1 MVDTPPPT
9 AGPCDDDERTPVH
22 RARLNLDDTVTLK
35 GQDLSD
41 EECAELDRKERR
53 INLELRRME
62 RSAKSLRLQ
71 REGIMSE
78 KFARRMSDKKPM
90 FSKREP
96 TGSRADVD
104 DGPTG
109 QDASTDESDE
119 DDDEAEEEAVHDSL
133 IDSERSR
140 GKKGQRAVRQT
151 SSIKRV
157 TTRKYKKLMI
167 PKEYDGTS
175 LLSLFLIQFES
186 CADYNN
192 WDRCDKAA
200 YLRNSLKGSAAHIL
214 EDGNGVNASY
224 RGLVERLK
232 NRYGTEGQAPLFKM
246 QLKSRKRGKNEPLA
260 TLYHDIRRLSIQAYP
275 GLTLAQLDP
284 FAVES
289 FISALG
295 DRELEL
301 RVRDKEPDSLDKAFQ
316 ITMTAEANA
325 KIYDSSDARGGDD
338 DDRKCKRD
346 NADHARVVQAV
357 DKDKSKGPSEVSA
370 EKLCSLLETWLK
382 AGIGPPGVPPATM
395 MYMPQYNDVQPQM
408 MTQTAEVSSQ
418 PQYYDNRG
426 GPGTGS
432 PNYKRNDQGPNQR
445 GYRQPGSD
453 RPPPTCWNCGV
464 LGHYSRTCTQTRKEG
479 PSPTNSPV
487 NSGTVSHIVIGRIGG
502 TSGPVYLDAS
512 IRGKPVLCLVDTGCE
527 KSVIPRS
534 IVAGE
539 PLESPKYKLF
549 AANKSEISA
558 YGEVDVK
565 LRFGS
570 LDVPSHFIVS
580 ESVEGIILGIDWIRV
595 NVDKWSFA
603 SDCITVWGR
612 PFILRHADHER
623 KYCVNNNCA
632 TIRGEA
638 CKRKCTGT
646 VTDEDVT
653 QSSEG
658 STAESDVNDDDVP
671 ANNGEPQLASRV
683 VDNKAD
689 AISIDEVLSGN
700 DAAREPQLAN
710 ETDDRKSDVDLI
722 EEALL
727 IEDVDGVPQLVLENN

>member
-90 FSKREP
+90 FSKRESN
-96 TGSRADVD
+96 GSRADVD
-104 DGPTG
+104 DGPKG

-119 DDDEAEEEAVHDSL
+119 DDDEVEEEAVHDSL
-133 IDSERSR
+133 IDTRRSQ
-140 GKKGQRAVRQT
+140 GEKGSSAVRQT
-151 SSIKRV
+151 SSSTRV
-157 TTRKYKKLMI
+157 TTRKFKKLMM

-175 LLSLFLIQFES
+175 LLSLFLTQFES
-186 CADYNN
+186 CADYND
-192 WDRCDKAA
+192 WDRRDKAA
-200 YLRNSLKGSAAHIL
+200 YLRNSLKGNAAHIL
-214 EDGNGVNASY
+214 EDGSGANASY
-224 RGLVERLK
+224 RELVERLK
-232 NRYGTEGQAPLFKM
+232 NRYGTEGQMSLFKM

-260 TLYHDIRRLSIQAYP
+260 SLYHDVRRLSIQAYP
-275 GLTLAQLDP
+275 GLTLVQLDP

-316 ITMTAEANA
+316 ITMTAEAKA

-338 DDRKCKRD
+338 DDRKRKRD
-346 NADHARVVQAV
+346 NVDHARVVQAA

-382 AGIGPPGVPPATM
+382 AGIGPPGVPPSSM
-395 MYMPQYNDVQPQM
+395 MYMPQYNDMPPQM

-432 PNYKRNDQGPNQR
+432 PNYKRNDPGPNQR

-464 LGHYSRTCTQTRKEG
+464 LGHYSRECEQPRRAT
-479 PSPTNSPV
+479 PSPNQPQ
-487 NSGTVSHIVIGRIGG
+487 
-502 TSGPVYLDAS
+502 
-512 IRGKPVLCLVDTGCE
+512 
-527 KSVIPRS
+527 
-534 IVAGE
+534 
-539 PLESPKYKLF
+539 
-549 AANKSEISA
+549 ANVGMI
-558 YGEVDVK
+558 
-565 LRFGS
+565 
-570 LDVPSHFIVS
+570 
-580 ESVEGIILGIDWIRV
+580 
-595 NVDKWSFA
+595 
-603 SDCITVWGR
+603 
-612 PFILRHADHER
+612 
-623 KYCVNNNCA
+623 
-632 TIRGEA
+632 
-638 CKRKCTGT
+638 
-646 VTDEDVT
+646 
-653 QSSEG
+653 
-658 STAESDVNDDDVP
+658 
-671 ANNGEPQLASRV
+671 SRV
-683 VDNKAD
+683 AD
-689 AISIDEVLSGN
+689 GEDE
-700 DAAREPQLAN
+700 
-710 ETDDRKSDVDLI
+710 
-722 EEALL
+722 EER
-727 IEDVDGVPQLVLENN
+727 G